1 MAPGVLL
8 TDWPAAHRGGRQ
20 GGSAVAAEDLVLA
33 LNCGLH
39 SSEVA
44 LDPGLTAPPI
54 ITQSDR
60 VTGAACLSPVLNH
73 SISAGG
79 GGGGGTGGGGEDL
92 EYLSFPKRSHEA
104 TLVQAIVA
112 LAK

>member
-1 MAPGVLL
+1 M
-8 TDWPAAHRGGRQ
+8 
-20 GGSAVAAEDLVLA
+20 LA

-39 SSEVA
+39 SSEAA
-44 LDPGLTAPPI
+44 LDPGLTASPI

-79 GGGGGTGGGGEDL
+79 GETGGGGEDL
-92 EYLSFPKRSHEA
+92 EYLCFPKTRPGA
-104 TLVQAIVA
+104 TLVQTIVCMDYFA
-112 LAK
+112 HYAY

>member
-1 MAPGVLL
+1 M
-8 TDWPAAHRGGRQ
+8 
-20 GGSAVAAEDLVLA
+20 LA

-39 SSEVA
+39 SSEAA

-73 SISAGG
+73 SISAQ
-79 GGGGGTGGGGEDL
+79 GGGTGGGGGAGGEDL
-92 EYLSFPKRSHEA
+92 EYLCSPKLRHEA
-104 TLVQAIVA
+104 TLVQTIVGVVYFTHYA
-112 LAK
+112 E